1 METIVILI
9 GVGYFIAFVAI
20 AILGIMA
27 TLD

>member
-9 GVGYFIAFVAI
+9 GVGYFIGFVVITACG
-20 AILGIMA
+20 ILA

>member
-9 GVGYFIAFVAI
+9 GIGYFIGFVAI

>member
-9 GVGYFIAFVAI
+9 GVGYFIGFVAI
-20 AILGIMA
+20 AILGIMS

>member
-9 GVGYFIAFVAI
+9 GVGYFIGFVAI

>member
-9 GVGYFIAFVAI
+9 GVGYFII
-20 AILGIMA
+20 ATLGILA